1 MNLTNLISNLRR
13 VDISKYNKLFR
24 YQCFLNNYR
33 SNDWLHFLDKTK
45 INNFQKNLIQRDNNF
60 EMFLINWPVEYQS
73 NIHNHADYGCLMK
86 VLQGSLQE
94 NIYSKQLDLLETKF
108 KTKGN
113 VSYIDDSIGYH
124 SINTLNDL
132 SSVSIH
138 IYSPPLHKTD
148 YY

>member
-13 VDISKYNKLFR
+13 VDISQYHKLFR
-24 YQCFLNNYR
+24 YQCVLNNYR
-33 SNDWLHFLDKTK
+33 SNDWLDYLDKSK
-45 INNFQKNLIQRDNNF
+45 VNNFQKNLIQRDNDF
-60 EMFLINWPVEYQS
+60 EMFLINWPIEYES
-73 NIHNHADYGCLMK
+73 KIHNHADYGCLMK
-86 VLQGSLQE
+86 VLQGNLQE

-108 KTKGN
+108 KRKGD